1 MAYPLLSLLMVR
13 QISSKWLSNAQIS
26 CEIIQAFSASF
37 KFSQQPG
44 VLRLGPH
51 PPPPPP
57 AAARRTWAAAAA
69 AMAAAAAESGRLR
82 GRALVLGI
90 VGLRSTISSG
100 QRLNQAL
107 QALRGRRH
115 WWLRARLQNVDLL
128 AQEARRSL
136 VELLKVW
143 GLVAQRHVEGLA
155 QRHVEG
161 RL

>member
-1 MAYPLLSLLMVR
+1 MVR

-51 PPPPPP
+51 PPAAAA
-57 AAARRTWAAAAA
+57 AAARRAWAAA
-69 AMAAAAAESGRLR
+69 AMAAESGRRR
-82 GRALVLGI
+82 GCALVLGI

>member
-13 QISSKWLSNAQIS
+13 QISSKWLSYAQIS

-51 PPPPPP
+51 PAAAAA
-57 AAARRTWAAAAA
+57 AAARREWAAA
-69 AMAAAAAESGRLR
+69 AMAAAAAESGRRR

-115 WWLRARLQNVDLL
+115 WWLRARLQNVHLL

-136 VELLKVW
+136 VEQLKVW

-161 RL
+161 RF